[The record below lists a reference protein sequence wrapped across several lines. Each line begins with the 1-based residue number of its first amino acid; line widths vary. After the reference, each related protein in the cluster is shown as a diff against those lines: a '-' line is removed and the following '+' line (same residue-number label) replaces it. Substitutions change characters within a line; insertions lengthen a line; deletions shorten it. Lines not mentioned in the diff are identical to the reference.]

1 MLHGWSQRS
10 SFPGKFHIYLDRV
23 VLMTVLQG
31 IWGLGGKVTGESWT
45 LIPLKFSI
53 LDVGGLMGLPDFSR
67 ITLTLPVGGGRWPL
81 ESDH

>member
-31 IWGLGGKVTGESWT
+31 IWGLGRKVTGESWT

-53 LDVGGLMGLPDFSR
+53 LDVGGWSDGLAR
-67 ITLTLPVGGGRWPL
+67 LL
-81 ESDH
+81 